1 MIWWTLALFVVSF
14 LVTALLAPKPEIEN
28 SRADSL
34 DNVDFPRATEDA
46 PIPLVLGKVR
56 FNAPNTIWYGDF
68 SSVAITERIK
78 VSPFKKIT
86 IIVGYRYYL
95 GLDLALAMGPGVQLH
110 EILIDDTSVWTG
122 STSTTVPTTGT
133 INAESL
139 FGGYKNG
146 GGFVSPFTYYPGSF
160 TQPVNSYLEAQIGAG
175 NVPAYRGLSHI
186 VLEKALIGESSQLRK
201 TSFILSSY
209 SNAIGAPNSGK
220 VGDDMN
226 PMEAIYQVMTDKW
239 RGLGVD
245 PSLIDFTNFSDASVV
260 LHAEGNGVSILVTA
274 ASTGKTV
281 ISEILRQIDAIMY
294 QDPET
299 GKFRIKLVRFD
310 YDPDDLPVFDEDDVL
325 MIRNFSK
332 TSWEDVIA
340 QVKVSFP
347 NRDKES
353 TSVAISMDQATAS
366 MIGRLKTST
375 LSFPFCYDPVTA
387 NAIASRERATSS
399 VPLFRATIEMNRNG
413 YSLRPGDVFKLN
425 WPEYGIAGVVFRVQ
439 KHDLGSL
446 MDNKIVLECLQDS
459 FAQSTVVFS
468 PPAISAWVPVV
479 TTPAAITTFQVAEMP
494 RFLAKKIEF
503 PIPDGFG
510 SIIPLPAKPAVGSS
524 SFDMLAGIATGVLT
538 IRNPEQVEYP
548 VTATFQAV
556 YAASAGLATG
566 LDGTGFVVENI
577 VGTFDVPTTDD
588 ILNGDG
594 GLLYANGEWM
604 TYSGVSGSG
613 ATRILSGIRRAV
625 LGSLPVTHS
634 LGSRL
639 FVVTPEV
646 LGSGILGDD
655 LTETGTAFY
664 KLLDRVGPQVYSEGL
679 ATQYS
684 YAMLDLA
691 DRPAR
696 PRNVQI
702 AGSRAVNVT
711 TAVARTC
718 TWVASNREASTIT
731 FEQDA
736 TQTPDQTETYDLE
749 VYFNGVLQA
758 GLSATNVAS
767 GFSIPFN
774 TLVGPLTVAN
784 AEVRVRSR
792 RTVGDLK
799 SSPYYAWLPF
809 TVNIP

>member
-1 MIWWTLALFVVSF
+1 MVWWTLALFVVSF

-28 SRADSL
+28 ARADSL
-34 DNVDFPRATEDA
+34 DNVDYPRATEDA

-68 SSVAITERIK
+68 ATVAIKERIK
-78 VSPFKKIT
+78 VSLFKKIT
-86 IIVGYRYYL
+86 IIVGYNYYL

-110 EILIDDTSVWTG
+110 EIFIDDTSVWTG
-122 STSTTVPTTGT
+122 TTSTTVPTTGT
-133 INAESL
+133 IDAPSL

-146 GGFVSPFTYYPGSF
+146 GGFNSPFTYYPGSF
-160 TQPVNSYLEAQIGAG
+160 TQPVNAYLEGLIGAG
-175 NVPAYRGLSHI
+175 NVPAYRGLSHL
-186 VLEKALIGESSQLRK
+186 VLEKAWIGESAQLRK

-220 VGDDMN
+220 IGDDMN

-239 RGLGVD
+239 RGLGVETG
-245 PSLIDFTNFSDASVV
+245 LIDFVNFQDASNV
-260 LHAEGNGVSILVTA
+260 LFDEGNGVSILVTT

-299 GKFRIKLVRFD
+299 GKFRIKLIRFD

-325 MIRNFSK
+325 LIRNFSK

-468 PPAISAWVPVV
+468 PPATSAW
-479 TTPAAITTFQVAEMP
+479 TPIVSNPSAISVFSVAEMP

-510 SIIPLPAKPAVGSS
+510 SIIALPVKPSTGSS
-524 SFDMLAGIATGVLT
+524 SFDVLAGIASGVLN
-538 IRNPEQVEYP
+538 IRNPEEVEYP
-548 VTATFQAV
+548 VTATFQAA
-556 YAASAGLATG
+556 YLDSAGLATG
-566 LDGTGFVVENI
+566 LDATGFVVQNI
-577 VGTFDVPTTDD
+577 VGTFTVPTTDD
-588 ILNGDG
+588 ILSGDG

-604 TYSGVSGSG
+604 TYSGVTGAGS
-613 ATRILSGIRRAV
+613 TRTLTGIRRGV
-625 LGSLPVTHS
+625 LGSRPVTHS

-639 FVVTPEV
+639 FLVTPEI

-655 LTETGTAFY
+655 LTETGTAYF
-664 KLLDRVGPQVYSEGL
+664 KLLDRVGPQVYSDSL
-679 ATQYS
+679 ATQNS
-684 YAMLDLA
+684 YAMQDLA

-702 AGSRAVNVT
+702 SASRSVNVT
-711 TAVARTC
+711 TAVARPC
-718 TWVASNREASTIT
+718 TWVASNREATTVT

-736 TQTPDQTETYDLE
+736 AQTPDLAETYDLQ

-758 GLSATNVAS
+758 GLSAS
-767 GFSIPFN
+767 GVSSGHNIPFN
-774 TLVGPLTVAN
+774 TLVGPLVVAN
-784 AEVRVRSR
+784 AEVRVTAR